1 MQGQDHTEVTS
12 EHQQPAEQPV
22 DAIQASQ
29 MIEQTASTSTPTS
42 GVNAEEPGFD
52 WFAIGVVIIIAALF
66 ALLARLNPQPST
78 SIASAPVQ
86 AYLKLHWEVFSWR
99 FFSLSPPSPIPTL
112 SIL

>member
-29 MIEQTASTSTPTS
+29 MIEQTASTSTPSS
-42 GVNAEEPGFD
+42 GVITEEPGFD

-78 SIASAPVQ
+78 SIAYALVLSATACGLLVTAIRQLRTSQP
-86 AYLKLHWEVFSWR
+86 R
-99 FFSLSPPSPIPTL
+99 G
-112 SIL
+112 